1 MEAEASQLLAAWR
14 GGDLGARD
22 RLVTLFYPD
31 LRRLAAAM
39 LRRERGASSLSTRD
53 LIHEGVARLIA
64 LNRIAWADRA
74 HVLAL
79 ASTMMR
85 RFLIDHARAQ
95 RRLKREGELVTLK
108 TAAFGEPALESV
120 EIEALGEALG
130 RLSRLSPEGAEI
142 VEMRYFGGMELTE
155 IAQVL
160 GCSESTVKRRW
171 TAARLWLLDALAE
184 DA

>member
-1 MEAEASQLLAAWR
+1 MS
-14 GGDLGARD
+14 ARD
-22 RLVTLFYPD
+22 RLVALFYPE
-31 LRRLAAAM
+31 LRRVAAAM
-39 LRRERGASSLSTRD
+39 LRRDRGASLSTRD
-53 LIHEGVARLIA
+53 LIHEGVERLIA
-64 LNRIAWADRA
+64 LKQIAWADRA

-85 RFLIDHARAQ
+85 RTLIDRGRARG
-95 RRLKREGELVTLK
+95 RLKRQGEMVTLK
-108 TAAFGEPALESV
+108 TSAFGEPALENV
-120 EIEALGEALG
+120 DIEALGEALA
-130 RLSRLSPEGAEI
+130 RLARLSPGGAEI

-171 TAARLWLLDALAE
+171 AAARLWLLDALAE